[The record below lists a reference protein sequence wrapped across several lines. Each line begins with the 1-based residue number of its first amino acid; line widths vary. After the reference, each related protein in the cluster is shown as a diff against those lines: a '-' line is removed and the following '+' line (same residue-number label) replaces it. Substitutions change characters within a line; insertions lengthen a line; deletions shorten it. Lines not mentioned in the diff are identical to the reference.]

1 MDEKNMQFANFN
13 ITFGEDDAPMLEH
26 FSDIIFPAFSG
37 NYIRGKRDSV
47 PRYSF
52 GGIQIKEIDNEY
64 IMVGNYIKETQYKV
78 VTTVQEGVL
87 ASTPADIPTAPY
99 SRFVVFLK
107 NHRMILVRNETASP
121 DIRSFQATVREILNQ
136 YIRDVNRERDQN
148 NKLPIAIAHI
158 VDIPLKDSIADV
170 LKNVNKVSW
179 FKLRFFPLNNDL
191 DPTPLAQHIREKMG
205 KAGSKTANIV
215 FNSPGSKKGISEM
228 IAETGGMAVASLQI
242 VDNDGEKRRIKE
254 GSFSSTAKIEYDGNI
269 RPNGDEYLI
278 SQAKKDGIIANI
290 SPENARLYEQ
300 TKDYLKTLI
309 SQHSN

>member
-64 IMVGNYIKETQYKV
+64 VMVGNYIKETQYKV

-228 IAETGGMAVASLQI
+228 IAETGGMHPV
-242 VDNDGEKRRIKE
+242 RR
-254 GSFSSTAKIEYDGNI
+254 
-269 RPNGDEYLI
+269 
-278 SQAKKDGIIANI
+278 QAH
-290 SPENARLYEQ
+290 PL
-300 TKDYLKTLI
+300 
-309 SQHSN
+309 